1 MRIEKANIKDINE
14 IANIEKVCFPHTEA
28 ASFES
33 IKERISIFGNHFF
46 ILKDDNKFIGFIN
59 GMVTNSEN
67 LSDNMYEDANLHNEN
82 GLWQM
87 VFGIDIIPE
96 YQGKGYAGILMRHFI
111 SVAKDEKRKG
121 VVLTCKENLI
131 TFYEYFGFL
140 NEGISQSEHGGVSW
154 YQMRLTF

>member
-1 MRIEKANIKDINE
+1 
-14 IANIEKVCFPHTEA
+14 
-28 ASFES
+28 
-33 IKERISIFGNHFF
+33 
-46 ILKDDNKFIGFIN
+46 
-59 GMVTNSEN
+59 MVTNNEN
-67 LSDNMYEDANLHNEN
+67 LSDNMYENANLHNEN